1 MRERGPLS
9 TLVVVAYSSEGRAAE
24 VMASLRCLEGEGV
37 VYLDDGC
44 HVTCDAAGRM
54 DLHRAIP
61 SCSDAAGGGAGGILW
76 DSLVGLL
83 APAGAG
89 GGTVPVSAEAERR
102 ATDIGV
108 DGRVLRELA
117 GRLGP
122 RTSAIFL
129 LVRRASPDSL
139 VAALVRLGGTVLLA
153 SLPDDAERRLCA
165 SLAES
170 AREEAPAAAMRT
182 ARGLY

>member
-1 MRERGPLS
+1 
-9 TLVVVAYSSEGRAAE
+9 
-24 VMASLRCLEGEGV
+24 MASLRCLEGEGL

-61 SCSDAAGGGAGGILW
+61 ASCSDAAGAGAGGVLW
-76 DSLVGLL
+76 ESLVGLL
-83 APAGAG
+83 ASAGAG
-89 GGTVPVSAEAERR
+89 GGPVRGSAQAGRR
-102 ATDIGV
+102 ARDIGL
-108 DGRVLRELA
+108 DDRTLRELA

-122 RTSAIFL
+122 RTSAAFL

-139 VAALVRLGGTVLLA
+139 VAGLVRLGGKVLLA

-170 AREEAPAAAMRT
+170 AWEEGPAAAATRT